1 VFSGGCCVGVH
12 LWARFPP
19 TVWRPPN
26 GRIQDRMARTHSAG
40 VEATAAQATN
50 PPPAP
55 EPANSSASASQP
67 SAETGA
73 GVSIPEVEHTASGV
87 FEVSLEGLRAST
99 QDIEALRRIQ
109 ALIRARPQ
117 QPNKSKKIGRLRPK
131 HNCPSNRRSTDADS
145 CR

>member
-1 VFSGGCCVGVH
+1 
-12 LWARFPP
+12 
-19 TVWRPPN
+19 
-26 GRIQDRMARTHSAG
+26 
-40 VEATAAQATN
+40 
-50 PPPAP
+50 
-55 EPANSSASASQP
+55 
-67 SAETGA
+67 
-73 GVSIPEVEHTASGV
+73 VSIPEVEHTASGV

-131 HNCPSNRRSTDADS
+131 HNCPSNRRNTDADS